1 MVRIFFDLAMSFPS
15 FRCSIAG
22 VLLSVLPTLLNAADE
37 PPSRPE
43 PQPKPEP
50 APAKP
55 AAVEAAKAPEKPSP
69 VVPEKKAEEAAK
81 KKTVA
86 EVTKD
91 HQRLAGLFDFF
102 YQPEKGKLLLY
113 LRKQQLN
120 QEFIYHPQTLD
131 GVVQA
136 GFMRGQYGSEAV
148 IRWLRAYD
156 RIELVEVPV
165 AFHFEPG
172 HPLARAAAANTS
184 PAVLASE
191 TILAEDEG
199 GFVID
204 ATQLFFRE
212 TLLRVHRGSDPG
224 KSVLGRLSETKTR
237 LVRANTYPDN
247 VLVNVAFVYENPS
260 PAPSSSAQ
268 QAEEIAD
275 PRFITLQIQ
284 HALVRMPENDFKPR
298 LDDPRVGYFATQV
311 TDMTSSEVTPYR
323 DVIHR
328 WHLVK
333 QKPGAALS
341 EPVEPITF
349 WIENTTPVEFR
360 DTIRKAAL
368 SWNKAFETA
377 GFKEAVVVKVQPDK
391 AAWDAGDIHY
401 NVLRWTSSP
410 NPPFGGYGPSFV
422 NPRTGQILGADI
434 MLEYSY
440 MAGRVRTAGLFEEV
454 GLAGMPMHDPGQKD
468 FTGLHRRHGAECLA
482 GVCAGQG
489 LRFGRSVLRAAPAGR
504 LEMDRLMR
512 EALHYLVLH
521 EIGHTLGLNH
531 NFRGSQLH
539 APAALQDAKRTAKT
553 GLMGSVMDY
562 PSANLAPLG
571 GKQGQYYIT
580 QPGPYDHWAIE
591 FGYSEALEDPEAEAE
606 RLAAIASRSHQPE
619 LGFANDADDMRAPGK
634 GIDPRAMLF
643 DLSSDPVRY
652 GAARCELARSRIA
665 SLLERKPENGED
677 WQSLVEDYAVLTREI
692 GDALSVATRFVGGV
706 MVERAHSGQ
715 APEKKPFTP
724 VDKAT
729 QSAALDMLAE
739 HGFAPS
745 AWQVPAELAAHLQT
759 RRRGFNHE
767 QGEDPRFHERVSR
780 IQRGLLDHL
789 LHSAVLT
796 RLSDSALYGNEMT
809 VGEVL
814 SRLTEAIFT
823 GDPETGPTTLRQT
836 LQAMYLERLLA
847 LANNGQTVSATQA
860 AALFEVEQ
868 VRKRL
873 QEGLFANGAPAH
885 SHLLLYKIRRALDES
900 KA

>member
-1 MVRIFFDLAMSFPS
+1 MLLARYFC
-15 FRCSIAG
+15 FATAC
-22 VLLSVLPTLLNAADE
+22 VLPVVSMDLKAEEKPPA
-37 PPSRPE
+37 PSRPE
-43 PQPKPEP
+43 PKP
-50 APAKP
+50 APAPAQPATAEVTKP
-55 AAVEAAKAPEKPSP
+55 ENPPAPAPT
-69 VVPEKKAEEAAK
+69 EKKADEANK

-91 HQRLAGLFDFF
+91 HQRLTGLFDFF
-102 YQPEKGKLLLY
+102 FQPEKGKLLLY
-113 LRKQQLN
+113 LRKEQLN

-148 IRWLRAYD
+148 VRWLRAFD
-156 RIELVEVPV
+156 RIELLEVPV
-165 AFHFEPG
+165 AFHFEAG

-184 PAVLASE
+184 SAVLASE
-191 TILAEDEG
+191 AILAEDEG

-224 KSVLGRLSETKTR
+224 KSVLGRLSEAKTR
-237 LVRANTYPDN
+237 LLRANTYPDN

-260 PAPSSSAQ
+260 PPTGSSAHE
-268 QAEEIAD
+268 AEEIAD

-284 HALVRMPENDFKPR
+284 HALVRMPDNDFKPR

-311 TDMTSSEVTPYR
+311 TDMTSPEVTPYR

-333 QKPGAALS
+333 QKPGATLS

-368 SWNKAFETA
+368 AWNRAFETA

-391 AAWDAGDIHY
+391 ATWDAGDIKY

-454 GLAGMPMHDPGQKD
+454 GLAGMPLHEPGRQVLP
-468 FTGLHRRHGAECLA
+468 GLHRRHGSECLA
-482 GVCAGQG
+482 GLCASQG

-504 LEMDRLMR
+504 LELDRLMQ

-531 NFRGSQLH
+531 NFRGSQMH
-539 APAALQDAKRTAKT
+539 APAALQNAKLTGKT
-553 GLMGSVMDY
+553 GLLGSVMDY
-562 PSANLAPLG
+562 PTANVAPLG

-591 FGYSEALEDPEAEAE
+591 FGYSEALEDPVAEAE
-606 RLAAIASRSHQPE
+606 RLAGIAARSHEPE

-643 DLSSDPVRY
+643 DLSSDPVSY
-652 GAARCELARSRIA
+652 GAARCDLARERIA
-665 SLLERKPENGED
+665 TLLERGPEEGRD
-677 WQSLVEDYAVLTREI
+677 WQQLVEDYAILTREI
-692 GDALSVATRFVGGV
+692 GDALTVATRYVGGV
-706 MVERAHSGQ
+706 FVERAHVGQ
-715 APEKKPFTP
+715 APGKTPFTP
-724 VDKAT
+724 VPKAT
-729 QSAALDMLAE
+729 QSAALDMLAK
-739 HGFAPS
+739 HGFAAD
-745 AWQVPAELAAHLQT
+745 AWTVPAELAAHLQT

-767 QGEDPRFHERVSR
+767 QGEDPRFHERVAR

-789 LHSAVLT
+789 LHGAVLT
-796 RLSDSALYGNEMT
+796 RLSDSAAYGNEMT

-814 SRLTEAIFT
+814 ARLTQAIFD
-823 GDPETGPTTLRQT
+823 GDGEGGPSTIRQT
-836 LQAMYLERLLA
+836 LQAMYLERLLL

-868 VRKRL
+868 IAIKIRQGHL
-873 QEGLFANGAPAH
+873 AAGAPAH
-885 SHLLLYKIRRALDES
+885 GHLLLYKIRRALDEP